1 MRCFLLAALL
11 ALTTLSAGAVGV
23 ADTVR
28 QRLVQAPVLRG
39 EFEQRKTVVGF
50 KKPLVSHGDF
60 LVVRERGVVWR
71 TRDPFASVLKL
82 NQDEIVAKQGG
93 EIAFRLNASQ
103 EPSVRLI
110 NGLLFALLRGDV
122 SGLADLFQVEG
133 NVTDKHWQ
141 LALTPKLS
149 GIAKMMR
156 KVELQG
162 DQYVRRIEIDETN
175 GDHTTILF
183 TAQTTEPPRLTAEE
197 ASRFD

>member
-1 MRCFLLAALL
+1 MTRWLLTALL
-11 ALTTLSAGAVGV
+11 ALTTFSASAANV

-39 EFEQRKTVVGF
+39 DFEQRKTVTGF

-71 TRDPFASVLKL
+71 TREPFASVLKL

-122 SGLADLFQVEG
+122 SGLADLFDVEG
-133 NVTDKHWQ
+133 SVSDKRWQ
-141 LALTPKLS
+141 LALTPKLA

-183 TAQTTEPPRLTAEE
+183 SAQTAEPPRLTAEE